1 VKGAIVYYGKW
12 GHLRSVAEM
21 IIKGLIEQ
29 DHEVALLEAGTR
41 LPEEMEFM
49 IVGAP
54 TKLGKLPSEVVHFV
68 KREIDDSWKGKPF
81 AAFSTGDSKNVKKGE
96 PQAAELIN
104 DLLLS
109 KGLIPVVPPYKAG
122 VTSMK
127 GPLAEGVMAEAYRF
141 GLHVGEELH
150 GEGSGQVTER

>member
-1 VKGAIVYYGKW
+1 M
-12 GHLRSVAEM
+12 AEM

>member
-1 VKGAIVYYGKW
+1 MKGAIVYYGKW
-12 GHLRSVAEM
+12 GHLRPVAEM

-29 DHEVALLEAGTR
+29 EHEVALLEAGTH

-49 IVGAP
+49 IIGAP
-54 TKLGKLPSEVVHFV
+54 TKLGKLPSEVIRFV
-68 KREIDDSWKGKPF
+68 KREIDESWRGKPF
-81 AAFSTGDSKNVKKGE
+81 AAFSTGDYKNVGKGE

-141 GLHVGEELH
+141 GLHVGDELH
-150 GEGSGQVTER
+150 GEGTGQVTER

>member
-1 VKGAIVYYGKW
+1 MKGAIVYYGKW
-12 GHLRSVAEM
+12 GHLRPVAEM

-29 DHEVALLEAGTR
+29 EHEVALLEAGTR

-49 IVGAP
+49 IIGAP
-54 TKLGKLPSEVVHFV
+54 TKLGKLPSEVIRFV
-68 KREIDDSWKGKPF
+68 KREIDESWRGKPF
-81 AAFSTGDSKNVKKGE
+81 AAFSTGDYKNVGKGE

-141 GLHVGEELH
+141 GLHVGDELH
-150 GEGSGQVTER
+150 GEGTGQVKER

>member
-1 VKGAIVYYGKW
+1 MKGAIVYYGKW
-12 GHLRSVAEM
+12 GHLRPVAEM

-29 DHEVALLEAGTR
+29 EHEVALLEAGTR

-49 IVGAP
+49 IIGAP
-54 TKLGKLPSEVVHFV
+54 TKLGKLPSEVIRFV
-68 KREIDDSWKGKPF
+68 KHEIDESWRGKPF
-81 AAFSTGDSKNVKKGE
+81 AAFSTGDYKNVGKGE

-141 GLHVGEELH
+141 GLHVCEELH
-150 GEGSGQVTER
+150 GESTGQVKER

>member
-1 VKGAIVYYGKW
+1 M
-12 GHLRSVAEM
+12 AEM

-68 KREIDDSWKGKPF
+68 KREIDDLWKGKPF

>member
-1 VKGAIVYYGKW
+1 M
-12 GHLRSVAEM
+12 AEM

-81 AAFSTGDSKNVKKGE
+81 AAFSSGDSKNVKKGE

-109 KGLIPVVPPYKAG
+109 KGLIPVVPPYKAS

-150 GEGSGQVTER
+150 GEGSDHVTER